1 MNSRLPQ
8 ELQTRKVVSL
18 PDDIR
23 SVVEDLIIQKFDIP
37 EVMGGREAYDPFDPA
52 QDIGGPQNMLMV
64 NLSFGT
70 GRVYRLAQII
80 QLHLRELNSYDTTYR
95 GIHPIFTEWAKRI
108 ANEIDKVSHKN
119 NYGGIIR
126 DIEVEMNGYRDKIT
140 NIESLA
146 NFIYNH
152 YRETDTLRTYAYDK
166 GYL

>member
-80 QLHLRELNSYDTTYR
+80 QLHLRKLNSFDYPGRHGYDWS
-95 GIHPIFTEWAKRI
+95 HPIFVEWAKRI
-108 ANEIDKVSHKN
+108 ANEIDKVTRQN
-119 NYGGIIR
+119 NYEGVIR
-126 DIEVEMNGYRDKIT
+126 DIEVEMNGYRDRIT

-146 NFIYNH
+146 KFIYNH
-152 YRETDTLRTYAYDK
+152 YREEDRY
-166 GYL
+166 GYR